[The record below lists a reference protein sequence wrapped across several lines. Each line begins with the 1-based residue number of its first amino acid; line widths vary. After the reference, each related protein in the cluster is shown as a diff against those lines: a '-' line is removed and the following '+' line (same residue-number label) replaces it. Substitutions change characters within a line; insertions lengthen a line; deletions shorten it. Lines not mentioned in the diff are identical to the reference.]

1 MISGHCHLYC
11 GKRNRK
17 TRTTASCL
25 TCAPIHCFFFPS
37 LIASIEPPSFLSLTH
52 FLSPSR
58 EVELLLLEER
68 ELWPAEEG
76 WLTFDLTATTN
87 LWLEHPGQN
96 LGLHLVLEDS
106 RSECSANLRKDLLAE
121 RTLFQS
127 CGEKKKAPVNLPRR
141 FFQSSSYGCG
151 SADPIWMNKRSR

>member
-1 MISGHCHLYC
+1 MGFFYFIDQNQMFWGCFQSHHVAVTFIGTK
-11 GKRNRK
+11 KRKDIN
-17 TRTTASCL
+17 
-25 TCAPIHCFFFPS
+25 
-37 LIASIEPPSFLSLTH
+37 LIASSCPSPALSALIELLNVLSLTH
-52 FLSPSR
+52 FPSPSS

-106 RSECSANLRKDLLAE
+106 RSECSA
-121 RTLFQS
+121 
-127 CGEKKKAPVNLPRR
+127 
-141 FFQSSSYGCG
+141 
-151 SADPIWMNKRSR
+151 